1 MSAPKNTPEQFHGV
15 WNLHGWQ
22 IEYEDGGITYPLGEI
37 PTGQLI
43 YLPDGMVS
51 VAMVRSGHGS
61 VNQGSGKGDKLVNA
75 MGYSNDFQYDA
86 QWSLVDDTVIH
97 DVKWSLNPNMTGT
110 KQIRKVGFEGQNKL
124 TLSTFEPMKNGQQ
137 RKHVLKW
144 TRAK

>member
-1 MSAPKNTPEQFHGV
+1 MPAPKNTAAQFHGV
-15 WNLHGWQ
+15 WSLLAWH
-22 IEYEDGGITYPLGEI
+22 IEYPDGGITHPLGET

-61 VNQGSGKGDKLVNA
+61 VNQGGSDDGKIVNA
-75 MGYSNDFQYDA
+75 MGYANDFQYDA

-97 DVKWSLNPNMTGT
+97 DVKWSLNPQMSGT
-110 KQIRKVGFEGQNKL
+110 KQIRKVGFEGQDKL

-137 RKHVLKW
+137 REHVLKW
-144 TRAK
+144 ARAK